1 MAWLFLAIAIVTEV
15 TATLSLRAA
24 EGFSKLGPTL
34 IVVTGYVIA
43 FWSLGQCL
51 QRGMSLGVAYGIW
64 CGIGIALVA
73 ILGRVFFG
81 EALGSV
87 TVLGVALI
95 IIGCVVVQLGGTE
108 RSVS

>member
-1 MAWLFLAIAIVTEV
+1 MAWVFLAMAIVFEV

-24 EGFSKLGPTL
+24 EGFAKLGPTV
-34 IVVTGYVIA
+34 IVVCGYVVA

-73 ILGRVFFG
+73 VLGKLLFDDGLSR
-81 EALGSV
+81 V
-87 TVLGVALI
+87 TVLGIVLI
-95 IIGCVVVQLGGTE
+95 ILGCVVVQLGGTE
-108 RSVS
+108 RSTV